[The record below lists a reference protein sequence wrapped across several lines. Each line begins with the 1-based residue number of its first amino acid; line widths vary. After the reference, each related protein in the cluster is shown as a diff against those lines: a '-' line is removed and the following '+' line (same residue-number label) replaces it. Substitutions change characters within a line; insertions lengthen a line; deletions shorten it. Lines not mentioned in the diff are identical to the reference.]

1 MLEVFHLN
9 VRSLI
14 VGRIRR
20 RRCWPLLLVAV
31 TAIAGCRAA
40 PYQAATLPAQ
50 LRVPAARNADEINL
64 ANMSGMGSSTTLIGP
79 GDLVEITIA
88 SGGIETKVEPTL
100 ARVSENGSINVPFIG
115 VVPVGGVEPIVA
127 GERIAAASVERG
139 IYRQPAVVVS
149 VKEPAVNRVTVLG
162 AVTDPGVQKLPRGS
176 SDVLSAVASAGGFS
190 KQAGTEVEIVR
201 QRAPSF
207 MASKPASENVVAA
220 SYSEASDAQAP
231 IVSDSI
237 IAANSPSPSAG
248 TQACRLDLAQANP
261 SRRADYRVGD
271 GDIVMVLPEKER
283 VIHVSGLVNR
293 PDQFKIPRNQDVHVL
308 DAIAMAGG
316 IKSPVADKVYV
327 IRRVQDK
334 LEPAVIQV
342 SIAEAKRNGDEN
354 LRLAA
359 GDLVS
364 VESTAATYFVD
375 TMSTFFNVG
384 LGLGGNVAL
393 F

>member
-1 MLEVFHLN
+1 MLEVFYLN
-9 VRSLI
+9 VRSSI
-14 VGRIRR
+14 VGWIRR

-40 PYQAATLPAQ
+40 PYRAATLPAQ

-149 VKEPAVNRVTVLG
+149 VNEPAVNRVTVLG

-190 KQAGTEVEIVR
+190 KQAGTR
-201 QRAPSF
+201 
-207 MASKPASENVVAA
+207 
-220 SYSEASDAQAP
+220 
-231 IVSDSI
+231 
-237 IAANSPSPSAG
+237 
-248 TQACRLDLAQANP
+248 
-261 SRRADYRVGD
+261 
-271 GDIVMVLPEKER
+271 
-283 VIHVSGLVNR
+283 
-293 PDQFKIPRNQDVHVL
+293 
-308 DAIAMAGG
+308 
-316 IKSPVADKVYV
+316 
-327 IRRVQDK
+327 
-334 LEPAVIQV
+334 
-342 SIAEAKRNGDEN
+342 
-354 LRLAA
+354 
-359 GDLVS
+359 
-364 VESTAATYFVD
+364 
-375 TMSTFFNVG
+375 
-384 LGLGGNVAL
+384 
-393 F
+393 